1 MTPDFFFD
9 REAEIEGL
17 RRRFGKR
24 RPFLVHGPSGVGKTF
39 LLQRVVPEFPQVLY
53 SPESASPQTVFRN
66 LALALL
72 TVGAPR
78 LLRTFA
84 GKPAEA
90 IRAKSATALKGI
102 VMDALREG
110 SYCVVLDH
118 LKLPSYAFAAAV
130 REIMGSGSTAV
141 ITVARSAHMEN
152 LGFLQPFYPERSDR
166 FEIRGFPPTVAE
178 CFIAEAAQRVG
189 LSAENIGEFCERVR
203 EFGQGNP
210 GAILS
215 MLEMAKHPKYRAAEH
230 IKITPL
236 YLDFRLNWKPAGVQ

>member
-1 MTPDFFFD
+1 MTPGFFFD

-17 RRRFGKR
+17 RRRLGKR
-24 RPFLVHGPSGVGKTF
+24 RPFLVHGPSGVGKT
-39 LLQRVVPEFPQVLY
+39 LLFKRVAPEFPQVLY
-53 SPESASPQTVFRN
+53 SPESASPQIVFRN

-72 TVGAPR
+72 TAGAPR

-102 VMDALREG
+102 LMDALREG

-118 LKLPSYAFAAAV
+118 LRLPSYAFAAAV
-130 REIMGSGSTAV
+130 REITGWGGTAV
-141 ITVARSAHMEN
+141 VTVARSAHMEN

-178 CFIAEAAQRVG
+178 RFIEEAARRAG
-189 LSAENIGEFCERVR
+189 LSAQNMGEFLERVL
-203 EFGQGNP
+203 EVSQGNP

-215 MLEMAKHPKYRAAEH
+215 MLGMAKHPKYRSAEH

-236 YLDFRLNWKPAGVQ
+236 YLDFRLNWKPTGVR